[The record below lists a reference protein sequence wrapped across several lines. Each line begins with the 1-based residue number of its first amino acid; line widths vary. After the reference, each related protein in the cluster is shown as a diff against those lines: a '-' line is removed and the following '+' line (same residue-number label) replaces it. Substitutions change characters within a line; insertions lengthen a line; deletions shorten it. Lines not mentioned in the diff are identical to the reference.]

1 MGTWYISFKNQMDGI
16 DLIPL
21 VAIVLIKNTCRQLFL
36 AMIPHV
42 QKCNTDQSIKQ
53 SIHSII
59 SVSCLIYIWAFD
71 LQQIERSIYNPLFA
85 HTAKNMREAQ
95 E

>member
-21 VAIVLIKNTCRQLFL
+21 VAIVLIKNTCRLLFL

-53 SIHSII
+53 SD

-71 LQQIERSIYNPLFA
+71 LQCVINTIA
-85 HTAKNMREAQ
+85 HTAKNMREEQ